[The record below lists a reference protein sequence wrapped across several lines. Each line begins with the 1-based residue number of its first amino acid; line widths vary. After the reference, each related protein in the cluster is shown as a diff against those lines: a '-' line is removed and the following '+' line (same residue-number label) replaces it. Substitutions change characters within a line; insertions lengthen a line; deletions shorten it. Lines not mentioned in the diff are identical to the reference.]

1 MHDLTHTFFRC
12 SYNLEAGS
20 NLVECGRTLIPQLSM
35 EDILF
40 LRLGENLSREKELA
54 VVSLIAFGLK
64 FIWETRLEK
73 KKVLLY
79 KMRAEL
85 EARISLIR
93 RPKFS
98 SEGLLMEEMLFNT

>member
-1 MHDLTHTFFRC
+1 M
-12 SYNLEAGS
+12 
-20 NLVECGRTLIPQLSM
+20 
-35 EDILF
+35 
-40 LRLGENLSREKELA
+40 RLGENLSREKELA
-54 VVSLIAFGLK
+54 VVSLIAIGLK

-93 RPKFS
+93 RTKFS
-98 SEGLLMEEMLFNT
+98 SVGLLMEEMLFNT